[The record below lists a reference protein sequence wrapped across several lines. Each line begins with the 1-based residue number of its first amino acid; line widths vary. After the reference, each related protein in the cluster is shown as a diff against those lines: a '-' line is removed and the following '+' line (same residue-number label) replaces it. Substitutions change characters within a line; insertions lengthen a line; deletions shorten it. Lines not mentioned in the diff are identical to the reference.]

1 MTEDGFS
8 ALSACAT
15 IEHFPSFWPTKLSF
29 FSCVYD
35 NASRHCSQR
44 NNNNNIRQKKTMH
57 GGYKDNRRRVLTFNT
72 LTAQKRQN
80 MCGDVRVTFSA
91 RYWVQVYLAELI
103 SDRVSSVE
111 WGAKWGV
118 GPSLFRTY
126 FGRETFGNG
135 LPMVGTYTEIL
146 ETSWVAMKAIVV
158 DPCIKYS

>member
-1 MTEDGFS
+1 MDSLHSLPVPQSSIFHLFGQQ
-8 ALSACAT
+8 
-15 IEHFPSFWPTKLSF
+15 SFLSF
-29 FSCVYD
+29 HVFMITHPGTVH
-35 NASRHCSQR
+35 RGTT
-44 NNNNNIRQKKTMH
+44 ITIFEKKKTKH

-80 MCGDVRVTFSA
+80 MCGDVQVTFSA

-126 FGRETFGNG
+126 FGREMFGSG

-158 DPCIKYS
+158 DPCIKYY

>member
-1 MTEDGFS
+1 
-8 ALSACAT
+8 
-15 IEHFPSFWPTKLSF
+15 
-29 FSCVYD
+29 
-35 NASRHCSQR
+35 
-44 NNNNNIRQKKTMH
+44 MH

-80 MCGDVRVTFSA
+80 MCGDVQVTFSA

-126 FGRETFGNG
+126 FGREMFGNG

-158 DPCIKYS
+158 DPCIKYYHVSLNLIFVNQTQLARMWDSSSRVGRMRSLPLDDH

>member
-91 RYWVQVYLAELI
+91 RYWVQVYLAELARL
-103 SDRVSSVE
+103 SGAQSGAWARVCSGHTLVGRCSATVCQWSERTRKSSR
-111 WGAKWGV
+111 KV
-118 GPSLFRTY
+118 GQL
-126 FGRETFGNG
+126 
-135 LPMVGTYTEIL
+135 
-146 ETSWVAMKAIVV
+146 
-158 DPCIKYS
+158 